1 MGCKSEDLIST
12 VRDIMERWMKISN
25 KNIRGIINVYEDNFM
40 SQETVTELIKAGVNN
55 FLTSNFETADQVL

>member
-1 MGCKSEDLIST
+1 
-12 VRDIMERWMKISN
+12 MERWMKISN

-55 FLTSNFETADQVL
+55 FLTCNFETADQVL